1 MKNAVTFF
9 LQAESLIFVS
19 FWWPCWDSFLT
30 IRSIP
35 RIKAYSKVATWKKG
49 GLVWSSSQFLA
60 SFYQNQKLL
69 TKIKPRQMQIQETM
83 AVVPFW
89 GLGFVST
96 AEFKVLIIPNVRITS
111 NPKRPGTTSGD
122 TRKLNCKWNFHNSI
136 SFVRMRRQNITHTQ
150 DIMTNTAE
158 GATVCLMYLRLSTS
172 TFSLILLTKSLS
184 GIWSQF
190 PFAPWHRFQ
199 GPMLACSQDS
209 AL

>member
-69 TKIKPRQMQIQETM
+69 TKIKPRQMLIQETM

-136 SFVRMRRQNITHTQ
+136 SYVRMRRQNITHTQ

-158 GATVCLMYLRLSTS
+158 GATVCLMYLRYFLSNINDKV
-172 TFSLILLTKSLS
+172 TFWNLVPISVCSVT
-184 GIWSQF
+184 
-190 PFAPWHRFQ
+190 PFSRTNA
-199 GPMLACSQDS
+199 GL
-209 AL
+209 